1 MSNEI
6 VAAIIAGIFA
16 LIVGII
22 GVGGIII
29 GVIGSLFISART
41 ARIEEQRHLRE
52 LDFRDKQQR
61 QELEL
66 RDRQQFRELGI
77 RVGLANFEQCMALA
91 KSAANRF
98 HEPFRVP
105 PLTGFIIQG
114 IKQMEIVSDP
124 HLSAEEMARKIAE
137 CEDFAQTFIL
147 AARKKADN
155 ASQSQP

>member
-77 RVGLANFEQCMALA
+77 RVGLANFEQCMAWLKA
-91 KSAANRF
+91 QQTGSMSRSG
-98 HEPFRVP
+98 FR
-105 PLTGFIIQG
+105 L
-114 IKQMEIVSDP
+114 
-124 HLSAEEMARKIAE
+124 
-137 CEDFAQTFIL
+137 
-147 AARKKADN
+147 
-155 ASQSQP
+155 